1 MPRKMT
7 LICSAREGRRENN
20 NNNVEELYVPLN
32 LLGNLQR
39 LLDFT
44 VMSRPL
50 TEQRQIRS

>member
-1 MPRKMT
+1 MT

-44 VMSRPL
+44 VLSRPL